1 MSDAPDQYP
10 VSVIMESRPS
20 NSPWQARSWD
30 AIGVCQISE
39 AANAQA
45 DEKVIQQGDVEQIIY
60 SNLRL
65 RLFRDE
71 CESYYHNLMSPK
83 PGCFII
89 AREDD
94 DDRPVPFLVSM
105 SFDEAHA
112 YQEGDD
118 LVYAVPIPPELYGW
132 LEAYV
137 VAHYMPVKRKKRKR
151 VNWKDAH

>member
-1 MSDAPDQYP
+1 MPDLPEHYP

-20 NSPWQARSWD
+20 NSPWQALSWD
-30 AIGVCQISE
+30 AIGVCQI
-39 AANAQA
+39 A
-45 DEKVIQQGDVEQIIY
+45 DMGDGKLPRKIIQQGDIEQTIY
-60 SNLRL
+60 SHLKL

-83 PGCFII
+83 PGCFVI
-89 AREDD
+89 AREDE

-118 LVYAVPIPPELYGW
+118 LVYSVPIPPELYGW

-137 VAHYMPVKRKKRKR
+137 VENYMPVKRKKRKR
-151 VNWKDAH
+151 KNWKDAH